1 MPRRKVYSNQMCFGF
16 GEAGKGQFQPSA
28 SWHGNYNSLCM
39 KGKDLVFIVEDNV
52 VQQKMLKAHFEE
64 VLNNYSVRTFS
75 SPIDLI
81 KNLKDKPFAVVLD
94 HFFDPGTKTG
104 LHYLRELK
112 KRYSSIP
119 IIYHTILDDD
129 AVRAEVMALGA
140 SEYIIKD
147 TTSLVRLR
155 TTLDTIHNKI
165 IHKKEFFSRWCVEF
179 FGA

>member
-1 MPRRKVYSNQMCFGF
+1 M
-16 GEAGKGQFQPSA
+16 
-28 SWHGNYNSLCM
+28 
-39 KGKDLVFIVEDNV
+39 
-52 VQQKMLKAHFEE
+52 
-64 VLNNYSVRTFS
+64 
-75 SPIDLI
+75 
-81 KNLKDKPFAVVLD
+81 LD

-119 IIYHTILDDD
+119 IIYHTTLDDD
-129 AVRAEVMALGA
+129 AIRAEVMALGA

-165 IHKKEFFSRWCVEF
+165 IYKKEFFKRWYVEF

>member
-1 MPRRKVYSNQMCFGF
+1 MCFGF

-165 IHKKEFFSRWCVEF
+165 IHKRIF
-179 FGA
+179 

>member
-1 MPRRKVYSNQMCFGF
+1 MARPVKANFNLGHLGTVITISTRMKVKN
-16 GEAGKGQFQPSA
+16 
-28 SWHGNYNSLCM
+28 
-39 KGKDLVFIVEDNV
+39 LVFIVEDNP

-94 HFFDPGTKTG
+94 HFFYPGAETG
-104 LHYLRELK
+104 LHYLRELR

-119 IIYHTILDDD
+119 IIYHTTLDDD
-129 AVRAEVMALGA
+129 AIRAEVMALGA

-155 TTLDTIHNKI
+155 TTLDVIHNKI
-165 IHKKEFFSRWCVEF
+165 LFKKDFWKRWFLEF